1 MKRLFSMVVALTT
14 MLCGIFAQGKKEA
27 WQDAFMVEVDYNF
40 TLTKTNDFFYKQYY
54 SQSPH
59 SFAVAGSY
67 QWFLTKGLYVQPSVL
82 LYFEQEKHGRGPLDG
97 GYAKEVTF
105 TFKEYGVGVNA
116 LAGYSFPIKST
127 NSLNIFTGPK
137 ATYAFHFDEKS
148 DSEEPMQHHCSHRR
162 VMWYWSLGTQFTF
175 LSHYFVKA
183 SIDFSLVKQK
193 YYYDEEK
200 FNRLEFG
207 IGYRF

>member
-1 MKRLFSMVVALTT
+1 MKRLFSVVVALTT
-14 MLCGIFAQGKKEA
+14 MLCGIFAQGTKKV
-27 WQDAFMVEVDYNF
+27 WQDAFFAEVDYNF
-40 TLTKTNDFFYKQYY
+40 ALNTNNFIDKGYY
-54 SQSPH
+54 NQRPH
-59 SFAVAGSY
+59 SFSVSGGY
-67 QWFLTKGLYVQPSVL
+67 QWFIIKGLYVQPSVL
-82 LYFEQEKHGRGPLDG
+82 LFFGQEKHGRGPLDG

-137 ATYAFHFDEKS
+137 ATYAFRFDEEY
-148 DSEEPMQHHCSHRR
+148 DSAIQHNCHHKRM
-162 VMWYWSLGTQFTF
+162 MWYWSLGAQFNLF
-175 LSHYFVKA
+175 NHYYAKA
-183 SIDFSLVKQK
+183 SIDFGLVKQNF
-193 YYYDEEK
+193 YYSQTK